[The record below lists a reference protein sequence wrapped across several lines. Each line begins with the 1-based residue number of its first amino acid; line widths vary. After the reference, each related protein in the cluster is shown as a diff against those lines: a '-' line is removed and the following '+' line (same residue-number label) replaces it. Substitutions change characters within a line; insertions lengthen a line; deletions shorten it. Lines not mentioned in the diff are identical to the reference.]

1 MNRGPL
7 VKHLL
12 VFSALFLFSIEAFT
26 VETVSAGYK
35 ASLKSAVLAEVRD
48 YYVSLPPGYD
58 AAEDTY
64 PVVYV
69 LGGDVHRWRAISG
82 IIEGLSTETLDNQ
95 INQAIVIAIP
105 NTDRDR
111 DLTPTRLAQWI
122 FEGKVLQT
130 FETSGGAE
138 SF

>member
-1 MNRGPL
+1 M
-7 VKHLL
+7 KHLL

-69 LGGDVHRWRAISG
+69 LGGDVHR
-82 IIEGLSTETLDNQ
+82 
-95 INQAIVIAIP
+95 
-105 NTDRDR
+105 
-111 DLTPTRLAQWI
+111 
-122 FEGKVLQT
+122 
-130 FETSGGAE
+130 
-138 SF
+138 